1 MQKLLETLC
10 ALPAVSG
17 CEYSAADAAAR
28 LLARHCDV
36 SRDPLGSVIGK
47 RPGNGPHIL
56 LDAHL
61 DQIGMV
67 VTGYEP
73 GGFLHVAKCGAM
85 DIRCLAAQ
93 EVMVHGK
100 QTVRGFIPA
109 SAPHLGNSDKAPD
122 WKDIVIDTGLS
133 EEVCRKIIPLGSR
146 ARLSAPP
153 VRLLGERFASP
164 ALDNRAGVAS
174 ILRCLELLQGDDLPG
189 NDLPTITVLFSVQ
202 EETGGCAGAQAA
214 SFSANAG
221 EAIVVDVSFAAAPGI
236 SREDAQGE
244 LGSGVLVG
252 IAPTLDHA
260 MSQRLLRTARE
271 HNIPHLPEI
280 MGGASGTNADHIQAP
295 AGIPCALLSIPQR
308 SMHTAAE
315 VVDMQDIEAT
325 AQLMAAYIM
334 ERRSHHA

>member
-17 CEYSAADAAAR
+17 CEYSAADAAAG

-36 SRDPLGSVIGK
+36 TRDPLGSVVGTIA
-47 RPGNGPHIL
+47 GNGPHIL
-56 LDAHL
+56 LDSHL

-93 EVMVHGK
+93 EVMVYGK
-100 QTVRGFIPA
+100 QPVRGFIPA
-109 SAPHLGNSDKAPD
+109 SAPHLGNADKAPD

-133 EEVCRKIIPLGSR
+133 ETSCRDLIPLGSR
-146 ARLSAPP
+146 VRLNAPP
-153 VRLLGERFASP
+153 VLLLGERFASP

-174 ILRCLELLQGDDLPG
+174 ILRCLELLEGDDLPG
-189 NDLPTITVLFSVQ
+189 ITVLFSVQ
-202 EETGGCAGAQAA
+202 EETGGAGAQAA
-214 SFSANAG
+214 ALAANAD
-221 EAIVVDVSFAAAPGI
+221 EAIVVDVSFASAPGI
-236 SREDAQGE
+236 SREDAQGN
-244 LGSGVLVG
+244 LGSGVLIG
-252 IAPTLDHA
+252 IAPTLDHE

-280 MGGASGTNADHIQAP
+280 MGGASGTNADRIQAP
-295 AGIPCALLSIPQR
+295 TGTPCALLSIPQR
-308 SMHTAAE
+308 NMHTAAE

-325 AQLMAAYIM
+325 ARLMAAYIM
-334 ERRSHHA
+334 ERRAHHA

>member
-1 MQKLLETLC
+1 MQKLLEKLC

-17 CEYSAADAAAR
+17 CEYSAADAAAA

-36 SRDPLGSVIGK
+36 TRDPLGSVIGT

-100 QTVRGFIPA
+100 QMVRGFIPA
-109 SAPHLGNSDKAPD
+109 GAPHLGNSDKAPD
-122 WKDIVIDTGLS
+122 WNGIVIDTGLS
-133 EEVCRKIIPLGSR
+133 EEACRELIPPGSR
-146 ARLSAPP
+146 VRLSAPP

-174 ILRCLELLQGDDLPG
+174 ILRCLELLESDDLP
-189 NDLPTITVLFSVQ
+189 PVTVLFSVQ
-202 EETGGCAGAQAA
+202 EETGGAGAQAA
-214 SFSANAG
+214 ALAANAD

-236 SREDAQGE
+236 SREDAQGN
-244 LGSGVLVG
+244 LGDGVLVG

-260 MSQRLLRTARE
+260 MSQRLLQTAKK

-280 MGGASGTNADHIQAP
+280 MGGASGTNADRIQAP
-295 AGIPCALLSIPQR
+295 SGTPCALLSIPQR
-308 SMHTAAE
+308 NMHTAAE
-315 VVDMQDIEAT
+315 VVDIQDIEAT
-325 AQLMAAYIM
+325 AKLMEAYIM
-334 ERRSHHA
+334 ERGEIA

>member
-17 CEYSAADAAAR
+17 CEYSAADAAAE

-36 SRDPLGSVIGK
+36 TRDLLGSVIGTRSGK
-47 RPGNGPHIL
+47 GPHIL

-67 VTGYEP
+67 ITGYEP

-93 EVMVHGK
+93 EVMVYGK
-100 QTVRGFIPA
+100 QPVRGFIPA
-109 SAPHLGNSDKAPD
+109 GAPHLGSSDKAPD

-133 EEVCRKIIPLGSR
+133 EETCRELIPLGSR
-146 ARLSAPP
+146 VCLSAPP

-174 ILRCLELLQGDDLPG
+174 ILRCLELLQG
-189 NDLPTITVLFSVQ
+189 NNLPTITVLFSVQ
-202 EETGGCAGAQAA
+202 EETGGAGAQAA
-214 SFSANAG
+214 SLTAKAN

-244 LGSGVLVG
+244 LGSGVLIG
-252 IAPTLDHA
+252 IAPTLDHE
-260 MSQRLLRTARE
+260 MSRRLLKTAKE
-271 HNIPHLPEI
+271 HSIPHLPEI
-280 MGGASGTNADHIQAP
+280 MGGASGTNADRIQAP
-295 AGIPCALLSIPQR
+295 AGTPCALLSIPQR

-315 VVDMQDIEAT
+315 VVDIQDIEST
-325 AQLMAAYIM
+325 ARLMAAYIM
-334 ERRSHHA
+334 ERRVHHA